1 MAEPT
6 RVLVLNERD
15 PRHPKA
21 GGAEVHLAELAPR
34 MRARGFEFTQLA
46 CSFRDSAA
54 EERVDDLHVVRLG
67 PLPVYYPRAAYRCAR
82 ETRRGHYDVV
92 IEVLA
97 KLPFYASLYSGVP
110 VLAICHHL
118 FGRTAFLQVP
128 WPVAATVVAAEYA
141 IPTFYRRVPF
151 VVGSPSTRDD
161 LVARGI
167 GAERIRLIHYGAG
180 SRETA
185 TSTAATP
192 LAQRKQRVCY
202 LGRLEPYK
210 QVDVML
216 RAVARLTDRF
226 PDVEVL
232 VIGRGIEQPRL
243 EAVARELGIADRTR
257 FTGFVSDAE
266 RDALLESSR
275 VCVCPSTKEGWGLT
289 VIDANSCGVP
299 VVASD
304 VPGLRD
310 SVRDAQTGFL
320 VPDTDVDAFAE
331 RIGRL
336 LDDDDLAARMGD
348 DARAWSRRFD
358 WDQAADDLADSLR
371 AVKRAS

>member
-1 MAEPT
+1 M
-6 RVLVLNERD
+6 
-15 PRHPKA
+15 
-21 GGAEVHLAELAPR
+21 
-34 MRARGFEFTQLA
+34 
-46 CSFRDSAA
+46 
-54 EERVDDLHVVRLG
+54 
-67 PLPVYYPRAAYRCAR
+67 
-82 ETRRGHYDVV
+82 
-92 IEVLA
+92 
-97 KLPFYASLYSGVP
+97 
-110 VLAICHHL
+110 
-118 FGRTAFLQVP
+118 
-128 WPVAATVVAAEYA
+128 
-141 IPTFYRRVPF
+141 
-151 VVGSPSTRDD
+151 
-161 LVARGI
+161 
-167 GAERIRLIHYGAG
+167 
-180 SRETA
+180 
-185 TSTAATP
+185 
-192 LAQRKQRVCY
+192 
-202 LGRLEPYK
+202 
-210 QVDVML
+210 
-216 RAVARLTDRF
+216 
-226 PDVEVL
+226 
-232 VIGRGIEQPRL
+232 IGRGIEQPRL

-336 LDDDDLAARMGD
+336 LDDDDLAARMGN